1 MFPLMNF
8 PLKAFSLNDG
18 APNDVS
24 PNNSS
29 PNDVRSNLTR
39 GTDQAFWLLP
49 NTCESFW
56 DQGDNVQWDSTLGPK
71 GPKVETY

>member
-1 MFPLMNF
+1 MLHMFDSGYS
-8 PLKAFSLNDG
+8 AFSHNDVS
-18 APNDVS
+18 PKDVS